1 MVDSRDAP
9 DAVRRR
15 RECGNGH
22 RFTTYERCEVFR
34 CPRCSSTE
42 TRVERTDVNARGVAR
57 TRRCG
62 PCGLMFG
69 TVEGL
74 DRLDISVI
82 KADGR
87 REPFSGGKLFG
98 AVRAACSK
106 RPVAS
111 ERLLALADG
120 IETELRD
127 TGQTEVR
134 SAVLAEMV
142 LERLQP
148 LDEVAS
154 VRYASS
160 YVEPGGLEDMLSV
173 IRQTLDRR
181 ELQSIRETNLP
192 LVTEETES
200 SD

>member
-1 MVDSRDAP
+1 M
-9 DAVRRR
+9 
-15 RECGNGH
+15 
-22 RFTTYERCEVFR
+22 
-34 CPRCSSTE
+34 
-42 TRVERTDVNARGVAR
+42 AR

-62 PCGLMFG
+62 RCGLIFG
-69 TVEGL
+69 TIEGL
-74 DRLDISVI
+74 VRPDISVI
-82 KADGR
+82 KTDGR

-106 RPVAS
+106 RPVTT
-111 ERLLALADG
+111 EDLLTLADG
-120 IETELRD
+120 IETDLRA
-127 TGQTEVR
+127 TSQTEVR

-181 ELQSIRETNLP
+181 ELQSIRDTNLP
-192 LVTEETES
+192 LVADETETS
-200 SD
+200 G

>member
-1 MVDSRDAP
+1 MVDSRDAS

-15 RECGNGH
+15 RECSEGH
-22 RFTTYERCEVFR
+22 RFTTYERCEVFN

-42 TRVERTDVNARGVAR
+42 TRVERTDVGARGVQR

-62 PCGLMFG
+62 PCGLIFG
-69 TVEGL
+69 TIEGL
-74 DRLDISVI
+74 VRPDISVI

-87 REPFSGGKLFG
+87 HEPFSGGKLFS

-106 RPVAS
+106 RPVSTEA
-111 ERLLALADG
+111 LLTLADG

-160 YVEPGGLEDMLSV
+160 YVEPGGLEDMLTV
-173 IRQTLDRR
+173 IRQTVHRR

-192 LVTEETES
+192 LVDDDAES